1 MCGCPPFALF
11 IHTIRAF
18 IHRWSG
24 HTVSRAPV
32 PDLFVGIDL
41 GTARVKVG
49 LFHANGSLLALHI
62 IPHAGEMIPER
73 GAVTQDAAAWWD
85 AVCAALRRMNRS
97 GDLSYVTAVAVCGQG
112 PTLVATDSQLR
123 PRSPA
128 LTWMDKRAQAE
139 ADELGAALGR
149 PVDPGHYV
157 AKALRLH
164 RTDPDAERRWY
175 FQSWDYLASLLSGV
189 PHASSTWF
197 EDEIGQSG
205 LPRDHF
211 PPYVEAGTPVGT
223 VTAAAAARTGLREG
237 TLVVAGTND
246 GIASCIGAGLTRVG
260 QSVILGGT
268 SGGFV
273 HCGEPG
279 PGAWAPPPGTYPE
292 PPGCRYLGATIS
304 SSGLALDW
312 LGGLFGVRVY
322 DEWLEAAAAVPVGAE
337 GLLLLPYL
345 AGLFLPYTADDRGPV
360 RDAEARGVLFGLR
373 ATHTTP
379 HLVRAVV
386 EGVTYAIR
394 QVYEATAASGVAAAV
409 TVGGQAHSPLWN
421 QIKADVLG
429 LPVDVPAV
437 VEAGALGAACLAAG
451 SGAYADMWEAARA
464 MARIQERLEPE
475 PAAREHY
482 QRLYRDVYL
491 PLYPR
496 VRDLFKQL

>member
-1 MCGCPPFALF
+1 MSSGGGLELFA
-11 IHTIRAF
+11 
-18 IHRWSG
+18 
-24 HTVSRAPV
+24 
-32 PDLFVGIDL
+32 GIDL

-49 LFHANGSLLALHI
+49 IFDQTGSLHAMRI
-62 IPHAGEMIPER
+62 IPHAGRLTPER
-73 GAVTQDAAAWWD
+73 GAVTQDAAAWWA
-85 AVCAALRRMNRS
+85 AVCAALRATS
-97 GDLSYVTAVAVCGQG
+97 AFVGASQITAVAVCGQG
-112 PTLVATDSQLR
+112 PTLVATDSRLR
-123 PRSPA
+123 PRGPA

-139 ADELGAALGR
+139 AAELSARLGR
-149 PVDPGHYV
+149 PVDAGHYV

-164 RTDPDAERRWY
+164 RTDPDPRRRWY
-175 FQSWDYLASLLSGV
+175 FQSWDYLASLLSGI

-197 EDEIGQSG
+197 EDEIAQSG

-211 PPYVEAGTPVGT
+211 PPYIEAGTPVGA
-223 VTAAAAARTGLREG
+223 VTAAAARRTGLREG

-273 HCGEPG
+273 HCGEPA
-279 PGAWAPPPGTYPE
+279 PGVWAPPPGTYPE

-312 LGGLFGVRVY
+312 LGGLFGVRSY
-322 DEWLEAAAAVPVGAE
+322 DNWLEDAAAIPAGAE

-360 RDAEARGVLFGLR
+360 CDADARGVLFGLR

-394 QVYEATAASGVAAAV
+394 QVYEATVAAGVATSAV

-421 QIKADVLG
+421 QIKADVLD
-429 LPVDVPAV
+429 LPVEAPAV
-437 VEAGALGAACLAAG
+437 VEAGALGAACMAASG
-451 SGAYADMWEAARA
+451 SGRYPSMWEAARA
-464 MARIQERLEPE
+464 MVSIRERLEPN
-475 PAAREHY
+475 PLTRAHY
-482 QRLYRDVYL
+482 QRLYSEVYL

-496 VRDLFKQL
+496 VRDLFKQLS

>member
-1 MCGCPPFALF
+1 MRSIPALARF
-11 IHTIRAF
+11 I
-18 IHRWSG
+18 
-24 HTVSRAPV
+24 
-32 PDLFVGIDL
+32 GIDL

-49 LFHANGSLLALHI
+49 LFQPDGSLRAIQI
-62 IPHAGEMIPER
+62 IPHAGHMIPER

-85 AVCAALRRMNRS
+85 AVCAGLRAISRAE
-97 GDLSYVTAVAVCGQG
+97 DLSSVTAVAVCGQG
-112 PTLVATDSQLR
+112 PTLVATDSRLR
-123 PRSPA
+123 PRGPA

-139 ADELGAALGR
+139 ADELGAVLGR

-164 RTDPDAERRWY
+164 RADPDPERRWY

-197 EDEIGQSG
+197 EDEIGESG

-211 PPYVEAGTPVGT
+211 PPYVEAGTPVGA
-223 VTAAAAARTGLREG
+223 VTAAAAERTGLREG

-246 GIASCIGAGLTRVG
+246 GIASCIGAGLTRIG

-273 HCGEPG
+273 HCGEPVS
-279 PGAWAPPPGTYPE
+279 GAWAPPPGTYPE

-312 LGGLFGVRVY
+312 LGGLFGVHIY
-322 DEWLEAAAAVPVGAE
+322 DEWLEEAAAIPVGAE

-360 RDAEARGVLFGLR
+360 RDADARGVLFGLR
-373 ATHTTP
+373 AGHTTP

-394 QVYEATAASGVAAAV
+394 QVYEATMAAGAADGAV

-429 LPVDVPAV
+429 LPIDVPAV
-437 VEAGALGAACLAAG
+437 VEAGALGAACLAAAG
-451 SGAYADMWEAARA
+451 NGAYADVWEAARA
-464 MARIQERLEPE
+464 MAHIRERLEPE
-475 PAAREHY
+475 PAARDHY
-482 QRLYRDVYL
+482 QRLYREVYL

-496 VRDLFKQL
+496 VRDLFKQLS